1 MRKTHFLASRLW
13 CKADSPILKERQL
26 SWTPNSRG
34 LHLGSHLLTVLGEN
48 PLPPD
53 SNCNCSM
60 SGSLEKWLWCRIG
73 YSQITLTVQRWWL
86 YRTWAFTEEI
96 PVERWPHSLCLGITF
111 MNFKVHVKV
120 NSLIGLP
127 ITRSEGSWGL

>member
-53 SNCNCSM
+53 SNCNCSCPWR
-60 SGSLEKWLWCRIG
+60 SDYGAGLGILRSHSLFNADDF
-73 YSQITLTVQRWWL
+73 
-86 YRTWAFTEEI
+86 YRTWALTEEL